1 MSSGTGPGV
10 ADQNV
15 MNRWLVVVGAL
26 LVQLALGAIYAWS
39 VFTVP
44 LNAPPYSFTAAQTQI
59 IFAAGL
65 ASFAIVMVL
74 AGRLMA
80 RIGPRKVA
88 LAGGVTLGLGYMLGG
103 LFGSSFVAQLLCIG
117 VIGGSGIGLA
127 YVTPI
132 AVGMRWFPDKKGFI
146 TGLAVAGFGF
156 GALGWMKIASEWGNL
171 LKDFS
176 LFGLPPVQSVFFLY
190 GVIFLVMVV
199 LGAIVMV
206 YPPDGWKP
214 AGWVPPEAK
223 KGAAAP
229 ADDFESGEMLRTPQ
243 YYMILTTFAFSA
255 MAGLMTI
262 GVIKLF
268 GIDALKS
275 SGLSPE
281 EAGAISGTAMAVF
294 YALAN
299 GIGRIVWGSISDV
312 LGWKKSVVLM
322 TALQGLTMLAFFW
335 MGKSEVLLYVGA
347 TIVGFN
353 FGGNFALFPVAT
365 AGTFGARNVG
375 KNYGWVFLAY
385 GVGGIVG
392 PIMAGYFK
400 DMGAAKGVDAWL
412 QAFVISGVLC
422 LVATGLSAAV
432 RRPSR
437 AVAAAAKAATV

>member
-1 MSSGTGPGV
+1 MSDAGSQAPTP
-10 ADQNV
+10 NV

-44 LNAPPYSFTAAQTQI
+44 LKAPPYSFTAAQTQV
-59 IFAAGL
+59 IFSAGL

-80 RIGPRKVA
+80 KVGPRKVA
-88 LAGGVTLGLGYMLGG
+88 LAGGVTLGVGYMLGG
-103 LFGSSFVAQLLCIG
+103 FLGSSFVAQLVCIG
-117 VIGGSGIGLA
+117 FIGGAGIGLA

-156 GALGWMKIASEWGNL
+156 GALGWMKVAGEWGGL
-171 LKDFS
+171 LKDFR
-176 LFGLPPVQSVFFLY
+176 LFELPPVQSVFFLY
-190 GVIFLVMVV
+190 GIIFLVMVV
-199 LGAIVMV
+199 LGALVMV

-223 KGAAAP
+223 KGGAAP
-229 ADDFESGEMLRTPQ
+229 AEDFESGEMLRTPQ

-262 GVIKLF
+262 GIIKLF
-268 GIDALKS
+268 GIDALQS
-275 SGLSPE
+275 SGLTAE

-299 GIGRIVWGSISDV
+299 GIGRIVWGTISDV

-347 TIVGFN
+347 AIVGFN

-365 AGTFGARNVG
+365 AGTFGTRNVG

-392 PIMAGYFK
+392 PIMAGYFG

-412 QAFVISGVLC
+412 PAFLISGALC
-422 LVATGLSAAV
+422 LVASGISAAV

-437 AVAAAAKAATV
+437 AATTQAKTVTA